1 MVMSW
6 ANHELMPG
14 RSFLWPWIR
23 WWYLLAFPLLDKAA
37 SKHITEVGYFTF
49 HHSRKEVQKNANRS
63 TWIRCKDYEIKA
75 SSSASMVKLSHIS
88 TLLLRLWKHLLSQRS
103 CLWLSHVK
111 GAKECECCTW
121 LFLEGRQIDGGRK
134 LYRHESSEWIDPSWT
149 VCLRK
154 LRKGRWALW
163 ALTQ

>member
-63 TWIRCKDYEIKA
+63 TWIRCKTRFKKRITLR
-75 SSSASMVKLSHIS
+75 SSNYLYYHVQELNNGTIVLEPRELTAPFEVSSNTLSMMDQSIQNFRAGKVSAPH
-88 TLLLRLWKHLLSQRS
+88 RS
-103 CLWLSHVK
+103 
-111 GAKECECCTW
+111 
-121 LFLEGRQIDGGRK
+121 
-134 LYRHESSEWIDPSWT
+134 
-149 VCLRK
+149 VCLRGITMYNIRIP
-154 LRKGRWALW
+154 LLPSHVTATSSY
-163 ALTQ
+163 AD